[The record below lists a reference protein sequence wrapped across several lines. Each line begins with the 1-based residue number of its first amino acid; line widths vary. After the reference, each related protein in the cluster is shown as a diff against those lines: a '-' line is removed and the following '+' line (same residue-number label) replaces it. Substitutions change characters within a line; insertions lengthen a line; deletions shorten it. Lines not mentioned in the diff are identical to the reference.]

1 MKMATRARSLS
12 LAALLSLAG
21 TANALTIEVNTFND
35 DDGSNPET
43 CSLREALKAAKLNTP
58 YGGCTTGERI
68 KVDRIQLQAGNY
80 VLTAP
85 LAVDSEV
92 VILGADTKRPDEL
105 NPLTGRRP
113 NRLRPLTTIF
123 AATNQRIIDMTGTT
137 GGLVLIDLVLEG
149 SNVSADGGAIYATA
163 DVSLENSVIRNASS
177 SNGRGGAI
185 YLATSGSNLS
195 MTDSWLQGN
204 AAFQGGGA
212 VAMTCFENL
221 ADAAHQIEITRGL
234 LVGNA
239 SAAGPGVIDACG
251 ATGINLTAT
260 TLSGNTTPFGFG
272 AIHYVVP
279 EPRSTG
285 AINLRSVSA
294 LEQSGAGAVLH
305 IGGLSTFSMMSSL
318 FAENLGP
325 NCSVVRA
332 PGSRTGDYNAF
343 SDVTCNSLMSVG
355 TTNNKSDLITAIGPE
370 VAALADAGLTRVY
383 LPQAAS
389 VHVRDQGSPL
399 GGCSGT
405 DQRGLTRDSGAACDR
420 GAAER
425 LVVTAIEDNGQ
436 NKVRTN
442 RLAYVDVLANDT
454 AGEGEQ
460 LDAGTLAVVSQT
472 TDKPGVTGSC
482 STIVNPAPVISRPL
496 VMTLDDRPSI
506 SGTAPLNSKVIV
518 RFPDN
523 SSEEV
528 FTRADGT
535 FGPVLGPVGL
545 RDKTT
550 ITATATTGINL
561 PADPGN
567 ESLPDSILLDR
578 EADPVTIYPDRS
590 EVVLAVTTTT
600 GDPAKVT
607 CTYRVNDSSGAVS
620 NAAEVE
626 VTIKN
631 MVPKAVK
638 DEYLLKR
645 GTRFLE
651 LELTKNDTDEDDGKY
666 GRNPDGSPRL
676 PTYLVK
682 IVNQPVLGRIEGDS
696 EPCLD
701 NTPTVVEVCFTG
713 TVRYVPFNNQSPFDD
728 EFSYRIID
736 PEGEDSGTVTV
747 LIKSD
752 APPEGEG
759 GSMAPGLLLLLGL
772 LGLRRLRRL

>member
-1 MKMATRARSLS
+1 MKMAMRARSLS

-21 TANALTIEVNTFND
+21 TANALTIEVNTFSD
-35 DDGSNPET
+35 DDGSNPDT
-43 CSLREALKAAKLNTP
+43 CSLREALQAAKLNTP

-68 KVDRIQLQAGNY
+68 KVDRIQLQAGSY

-92 VILGADTKRPDEL
+92 VILGADTKRPDEV

-113 NRLRPLTTIF
+113 NRVRPLTTIT

-137 GGLVLIDLVLEG
+137 GGLVLTDLVLVG
-149 SNVSADGGAIYATA
+149 SSVTVDGGAIYATA
-163 DVSLENSVIRNASS
+163 DVSLDNTVIRNATTTA
-177 SNGRGGAI
+177 RGGAI

-195 MTDSWLQGN
+195 ITDGWLQGN
-204 AAFQGGGA
+204 NALQGGGA

-234 LVGNA
+234 LVGNT
-239 SAAGPGVIDACG
+239 SAAGPGVIAACG
-251 ATGINLTAT
+251 ATGISLTAT
-260 TLSGNTTPFGFG
+260 TLSGNVTAAGHG

-279 EPRSTG
+279 EPRFLG
-285 AINLRSVSA
+285 AVNLRSVTA
-294 LEQSGAGAVLH
+294 LEQAGAGAVLH
-305 IGGLSTFSMMSSL
+305 IGGISTFSMMGSL
-318 FAENLGP
+318 FAENDGP
-325 NCSVVRA
+325 NCSVARA
-332 PGSRTGDYNAF
+332 PGSRSGDYNAF
-343 SDVTCNSLMSVG
+343 SDVSCNSLMNAG
-355 TTNNKSDLITAIGPE
+355 TTNNKSDLVTVIGSE

-383 LPQAAS
+383 LPLPAS

-425 LVVTAIEDNGQ
+425 LVVTAIEDTGQ

-460 LDAGTLAVVSQT
+460 LVASSLEVLSQT

-482 STIVNPAPVISRPL
+482 STVVNPAPVIQRPL

-506 SGTAPLNSKVIV
+506 SGTAPLNSKVTV

-523 SSEEV
+523 ISEEV

-550 ITATATTGINL
+550 ITATATTDINL
-561 PADPGN
+561 PADTGN

-578 EADPVTIYPDRS
+578 EADPVTIYPERS
-590 EVVLAVTTTT
+590 EFVLAVTTTT
-600 GDPAKVT
+600 GEPAKVT
-607 CTYRVNDSSGAVS
+607 CTYEVTDSAGAVS
-620 NAAEVE
+620 NVAEVE

-631 MVPKAVK
+631 MAPKAVK

-645 GTRFLE
+645 GTRFLD
-651 LELTKNDTDEDDGKY
+651 LDLTANDSDEDDGKY
-666 GRNPDGSPRL
+666 GRNPDGTPKL
-676 PTYLVK
+676 PQYLVK
-682 IVNQPVLGRIEGDS
+682 IVNQPVLGRIEGDN

-728 EFSYRIID
+728 EFSYRILD
-736 PEGEDSGTVTV
+736 PQGEDSGTVTV

-752 APPEGEG
+752 APPEGQG
-759 GSMAPGLLLLLGL
+759 GSAAPGLLLLLGL